1 MQRFF
6 FLGTGCQEVH
16 VWATG
21 PDADHRR
28 AAAQLIWSQN
38 SQMAGKHERGVSRK
52 KNLNGK
58 QLDFF
63 FWATPLR
70 DYLPFGIFGA
80 GLGGREVRQPP
91 RAHCPLAACVKSVC
105 SQPLPRKRNLCR
117 NKKSQVCVSDGVWV
131 HLNRFRK
138 LMKNPWC
145 NQIASLLS
153 VSGSGNCSGHPILLS
168 QAWRHCLNAQFHMR
182 WRNK

>member
-1 MQRFF
+1 M
-6 FLGTGCQEVH
+6 H

-38 SQMAGKHERGVSRK
+38 SQMAGKHGRGVSRK

-80 GLGGREVRQPP
+80 GLGGRAGPAMPP
-91 RAHCPLAACVKSVC
+91 GPIALGQLA
-105 SQPLPRKRNLCR
+105 
-117 NKKSQVCVSDGVWV
+117 
-131 HLNRFRK
+131 
-138 LMKNPWC
+138 
-145 NQIASLLS
+145 
-153 VSGSGNCSGHPILLS
+153 
-168 QAWRHCLNAQFHMR
+168 
-182 WRNK
+182 